1 MAEDEQPPAG
11 PDTPNLPDKADQEQ
25 AQRGLLKALKA
36 LRETDAK
43 PGLVRAARATREL
56 LPGDSQFGDDLSTDL
71 DRPSHLLARHLAEQG
86 EKRPSAARE
95 LGLTALQVWQAISG
109 ARESGETDEV
119 TILFTDLV
127 EFSSWALEAGD
138 DRALELLRQVAGVV
152 EPAIRSQ
159 GGRIVKRLG
168 DGHMAVFSDPEDAVG
183 AALDIQEDLG
193 AIEVAGYRPSL
204 RAGVHLGR
212 PQRMGG
218 DYLGVDV
225 NAAARVAEAARGG
238 EVLVSG
244 PVLERLETD
253 GLEVKRR
260 KRFRAKGAPT
270 ELSVFTVARQG

>member
-1 MAEDEQPPAG
+1 MADDEQ
-11 PDTPNLPDKADQEQ
+11 TPEANLPEKADQEE
-25 AQRGLLKALKA
+25 AQRGFLKA
-36 LRETDAK
+36 LRALRDTDAK

-71 DRPSHLLARHLAEQG
+71 ERPSHLLARHLAEQG
-86 EKRPSAARE
+86 TQRPSATRE

-109 ARESGETDEV
+109 AREAGETDEV

-138 DRALELLRQVAGVV
+138 DLALELLRGVAGVV
-152 EPAIRSQ
+152 EPAIRRQ

-168 DGHMAVFSDPEDAVG
+168 DGHMAVFSNPEDAVG
-183 AALDIQEDLG
+183 AALDIQEDL
-193 AIEVAGYRPSL
+193 ANIEVGGYRPRL

-244 PVLERLETD
+244 PVLE
-253 GLEVKRR
+253 GLDAGGLDVKRR
-260 KRFRAKGAPT
+260 KRFRAKGAPQQL
-270 ELSVFTVARQG
+270 EVFTVSRRG

>member
-1 MAEDEQPPAG
+1 MADDEDQVPA
-11 PDTPNLPDKADQEQ
+11 NLPEKADQEQ
-25 AQRGLLKALKA
+25 AQRGFLKALRA
-36 LRETDAK
+36 LRETDSK
-43 PGLVRAARATREL
+43 SGFVKAARATREL

-71 DRPSHLLARHLAEQG
+71 DRPSHLLARHLTEQG
-86 EKRPSAARE
+86 TTKRPSAARE
-95 LGLTALQVWQAISG
+95 LGLTALQVWQALSQS
-109 ARESGETDEV
+109 ARADGETDEV

-138 DRALELLRQVAGVV
+138 DLALELLREVAAVV
-152 EPAIRSQ
+152 EPAIRRQ

-168 DGHMAVFSDPEDAVG
+168 DGHMAVFSSPEDGVG
-183 AALDIQEDLG
+183 AALDIQEDLSSV
-193 AIEVAGYRPSL
+193 EVAGYRPQL

-244 PVLERLETD
+244 TALEGLDTD
-253 GLEVKRR
+253 GLDVKRKR
-260 KRFRAKGAPT
+260 KFRAKGAPQ
-270 ELSVFTVARQG
+270 ELEVFAVARRS

>member
-1 MAEDEQPPAG
+1 MADEERDDAPTAS
-11 PDTPNLPDKADQEQ
+11 DRADQEQ
-25 AQRGLLKALKA
+25 AQKGLIRALKA
-36 LRETDAK
+36 LRETNAK

-56 LPGDSQFGDDLSTDL
+56 LPGDPHFGDDLSTDL
-71 DRPSHLLARHLAEQG
+71 DRPSNLLARRLAEEG
-86 EKRPSAARE
+86 TEKPPSAARE
-95 LGLTALQVWQAISG
+95 LGLTALQIWQALSDSN
-109 ARESGETDEV
+109 RHGETDEV

-138 DRALELLRQVAGVV
+138 ELALELLREVAGVV
-152 EPAIRSQ
+152 EPIVRRQ

-168 DGHMAVFSDPEDAVG
+168 DGHMAVFSNPEHAVG
-183 AALDIQEDLG
+183 AALDIQEDLAG
-193 AIEVAGYRPSL
+193 IEVAGYRPKL

-244 PVLERLETD
+244 PALENLQTE
-253 GLEVKRR
+253 GLDIKRR
-260 KRFRAKGAPT
+260 KWFRAKGAPT
-270 ELSVFTVARQG
+270 ELAVFSVARHA

>member
-1 MAEDEQPPAG
+1 MADEDQTDAPK
-11 PDTPNLPDKADQEQ
+11 LPDKADQEQ
-25 AQRGLLKALKA
+25 AQRGFLKALKA
-36 LRETDAK
+36 LRETDGK

-56 LPGDSQFGDDLSTDL
+56 LPGDSRFGDDLSTDL
-71 DRPSHLLARHLAEQG
+71 DRPSHLLARHLTEQG
-86 EKRPSAARE
+86 AERPPSAARE
-95 LGLTALQVWQAISG
+95 LGLTALQVWQALSG
-109 ARESGETDEV
+109 TGTAHDTDEV

-138 DRALELLRQVAGVV
+138 DLALELLRSVAGVV
-152 EPAIRSQ
+152 EPVIRRQ
-159 GGRIVKRLG
+159 EGRIVKRLG
-168 DGHMAVFSDPEDAVG
+168 DGHMAVFSDPEYAVG
-183 AALDIQEDLG
+183 AALDIQEDLR

-244 PVLERLETD
+244 PVLEGLKTD

-260 KRFRAKGAPT
+260 KWFRAKGAPQ
-270 ELSVFTVARQG
+270 ELAVFSVARRAA